1 MEDEEV
7 PEVVSGSG
15 INTIADINAA
25 NNTDQIVTD
34 QIDQPRTARRPGLR
48 NIPRMFPK
56 QSPEKAEVE
65 DEELL
70 DYDDEEMVDGDMNQ
84 KEGQT
89 KKDDG
94 DILKAAKKLLQASNQ
109 EQNIRSCLE
118 QRLALQRV
126 AQDLVQLEQSLLMV
140 NPTRMSLERL
150 QSAVD
155 QNKQHTMR
163 AIKRM
168 EEADNKSRNHNE
180 LMSEAARMAGQAAT
194 TYPWS
199 KEAKK
204 TYQMDYEDRL
214 RTVQASIDTLKTTY
228 RPNMSAAGCSSTN
241 PDGQDHPT
249 YDTYQ
254 ARRTR
259 CMVLGLC
266 DICIQKKHMNKCEL
280 SHVCKACR
288 RWGHNTT
295 MCRYYEDVDKIIA
308 DLEEE
313 LKKIDR
319 PEPSGQ

>member
-1 MEDEEV
+1 
-7 PEVVSGSG
+7 
-15 INTIADINAA
+15 
-25 NNTDQIVTD
+25 
-34 QIDQPRTARRPGLR
+34 
-48 NIPRMFPK
+48 MFPK

-228 RPNMSAAGCSSTN
+228 RPNMSAAGCSSTSSSSSTSAN
-241 PDGQDHPT
+241 SLKDRISKIRMDKT
-249 YDTYQ
+249 T
-254 ARRTR
+254 RRMILIKQEGR
-259 CMVLGLC
+259 
-266 DICIQKKHMNKCEL
+266 KKHMNKCEL